1 MSAGVRWVLGICSA
15 VLITA
20 IISIV
25 GTVVFFIGQP
35 RPSVPLTTRLD
46 GGWDT
51 MNSEFDARVRAWFPI
66 GSTERDMVRELQR
79 EGFIRDD
86 WSFVIG
92 QGAEARASRRE
103 DRIVCHQAAYIYW
116 RANRQGRLTSIRGL
130 YRVEGCL

>member
-1 MSAGVRWVLGICSA
+1 MSAEMRWVLGICSA

-46 GGWDT
+46 GSWET
-51 MNSEFDARVRAWFPI
+51 MNSEFDARVRARFPI
-66 GSTERDMVRELQR
+66 GSTEHDMARELR
-79 EGFIRDD
+79 GEGFIRDD
-86 WSFVIG
+86 WSFVIT
-92 QGAEARASRRE
+92 QGAEAKATRRE
-103 DRIVCHQAAYIYW
+103 DRVVCRQAAYIYW
-116 RANRQGRLTSIRGL
+116 RANPQGRLTSIRGV